1 MTQQTRATN
10 TSRFEEGDIPHGT
23 DFADLIDSFVALA
36 DTTAQVVASDLK
48 ANNFITTGEVS
59 ANNANIGNA
68 QITVLQ
74 ADTLSAGTM
83 TAGSLALTNITAA
96 NVRTTQLFVASSA
109 RVAGNM
115 KVVASAAFSGP
126 TAFTGA
132 VTHTSVATFAT
143 ASCAML
149 FPGSLVMPAAT
160 ISANMVVFATAANP
174 VTAAGV
180 GQGGKMM
187 CRGLVQVVIGG
198 TTAYVPFFYPTC
210 LNPISTLRS
219 SRSSTTA
226 SRAWR

>member
-126 TAFTGA
+126 VAHTGVTTFTSA
-132 VTHTSVATFAT
+132 ATFSAT
-143 ASCAML
+143 VSAS
-149 FPGSLVMPAAT
+149 SLWLDGLLT
-160 ISANMVVFATAANP
+160 LISANSTAI
-174 VTAAGV
+174 VTASTGSGRRIPMQDVSAFAAGFLKIKVAGV
-180 GQGGKMM
+180 
-187 CRGLVQVVIGG
+187 
-198 TTAYVPFFYPTC
+198 TAHVPFWLGT
-210 LNPISTLRS
+210 
-219 SRSSTTA
+219 
-226 SRAWR
+226 